1 MKQNVLKTLSLLM
14 SAFVLCLFAACGG
27 SDDPTPKPTPDPDPD
42 PDPVIT
48 VNQKVNKFVVKS
60 MKELYLWNDKI
71 PSTVKEDSDTEPVD
85 YLTKTIR
92 YNTLD
97 KWTNL
102 TNTAKT
108 RAEVDETS
116 KEFGYYL
123 YLQPVDLKDGQGVTK
138 EIILAYVNYVNP
150 NSPAKTAGL
159 KRGDMILKNGGDF
172 ITRTNF
178 MDLYNANSLSLTLGA
193 IIDGKL
199 DQLEGTIN
207 LTAETKVFDT
217 VVHDEIIEYDDKK
230 IGYICYTGYT
240 FDSELKLLNIITNFK
255 TEGVTDVILDLR
267 YNPGGYAKVAQ
278 NLSSMLAPPACL
290 DGKTVFL
297 EERWNDGYMA
307 YYKQQGED
315 LNQYF
320 VKDIPVNLDL
330 TKLCI
335 LTSKGTASA
344 SEATLVGLR
353 PYLGDKLVHIGTTT
367 HGKYVGGID
376 WTPEDLAGSNIYTA
390 KEAAEIKDWELM
402 VIIYKYVSSSGET
415 DFTNGLTPANNN
427 IAEEVKEGYLPD
439 LKPLGSKEDPLV
451 AKALERITGNAPAQS
466 RSTSVQIPAKELPGV
481 ERPGGMIVRKE
492 DLPASF
498 YK

>member
-27 SDDPTPKPTPDPDPD
+27 SDDPTPDPTPKPDPT

-60 MKELYLWNDKI
+60 MELWYLWDKQI
-71 PSTVKEDSDTEPVD
+71 PSTVKEDSDEEPVD
-85 YLTKTIR
+85 YLRNTIR
-92 YNTLD
+92 YKTLD

-108 RAEVDETS
+108 RANELPDETS
-116 KEFGYYL
+116 KEFGYGLSYYQL
-123 YLQPVDLKDGQGVTK
+123 TGG
-138 EIILAYVNYVNP
+138 EIIAYVTYVNP
-150 NSPAKTAGL
+150 NSPAKNAGL

-172 ITRTNF
+172 MYESNY
-178 MDLYNANSLSLTLGA
+178 MDLYYANSLSLTLGVA
-193 IIDGKL
+193 TDQGIAPLDG
-199 DQLEGTIN
+199 TFN

-217 VVHDEIIEYDDKK
+217 VVHDEVIEYDDKK

-240 FDSELKLLNIITNFK
+240 FDSEQKLLNIITNFK

-290 DGKTVFL
+290 DGKTIFL
-297 EERWNDGYMA
+297 EERWNDDYMA
-307 YYKQQGED
+307 YYAQNGKD

-320 VKDIPVNLDL
+320 VKDIAVNLDL

-376 WTPEDLAGSNIYTA
+376 WTPEDLVTPNLYT
-390 KEAAEIKDWELM
+390 KEEADEIKNWELM
-402 VIIYKYVSSSGET
+402 IIIYKYVSSSGET
-415 DFTNGLTPANNN
+415 DFTSGLTPATNNRV
-427 IAEEVKEGYLPD
+427 AEVEDGYLPN
-439 LKPLGSKEDPLV
+439 LKPWGSKEDPLV
-451 AKALERITGNAPAQS
+451 AKALERITGKAPAQS
-466 RSTSVQIPAKELPGV
+466 RSASVQIPAKELPGV